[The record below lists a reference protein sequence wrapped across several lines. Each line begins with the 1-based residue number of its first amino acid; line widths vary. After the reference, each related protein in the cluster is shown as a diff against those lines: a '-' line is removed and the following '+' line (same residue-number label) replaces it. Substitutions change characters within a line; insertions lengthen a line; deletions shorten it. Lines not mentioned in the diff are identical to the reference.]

1 VSLTALGLVILAG
14 LIHAIWNLAAKH
26 ASGGVAFSALSSCA
40 AVLLWAPLGMP
51 VLLSEIP
58 NFRIQQ
64 WAALVGSSV
73 LHVLY
78 FAALLRGYEVGDLS
92 VVYPIARGS
101 GPLITVAV
109 SMLWLNERPG
119 VYGVIGVLMIILGVV
134 LIARSSAHKPSEKRL
149 SAGVKFGLLTG
160 ATIAAYSVLD
170 GYSVKR
176 LAISPIAYD
185 YGSNLFRIV
194 LTVPLAWFV
203 LTKRARPIA
212 ETPRLYIRA
221 NLKWSALVG
230 LLSPLA
236 YMLVLQAATLTDLS
250 KVAPAREVSMLFATL
265 FAGTLLKEEG
275 IVLRLVGAGAI
286 GAGVIFIA
294 LS

>member
-1 VSLTALGLVILAG
+1 VSFTALGLVTLAG
-14 LIHAIWNLAAKH
+14 LIHATWNLAVKH

-40 AVLLWAPLGMP
+40 AVVLWAPVGMP

-119 VYGVIGVLMIILGVV
+119 LYGVIGVLMIILGVV

-149 SAGVKFGLLTG
+149 SVGVKFGLLTG

-176 LAISPIAYD
+176 LSGSPIAYD
-185 YGSNLFRIV
+185 FGSNLFRIV
-194 LTVPLAWFV
+194 LAVPLAWFV

-221 NLKWSALVG
+221 NLKWAALVG

-275 IVLRLVGAGAI
+275 LVLRLVGAGAI